1 MQVYAIVSVQN
12 HARRLSTAEVAE
24 KAGIH
29 RDTLLRWLRSGEIP
43 EPSRDRHGWRVFS
56 TEEATAVV
64 TYATSTQATPSRP
77 AELKDRPAP
86 SPAVERLHRID
97 WDFHDAKTSY
107 LTHGLHPYPAKYIPQ
122 IPNALIQEFSTVG
135 ETVGDIFCG
144 SGTTLV
150 EALLL
155 KRNAVGLDANPL
167 ACLISE
173 AKTTRFAEGDKEAL
187 LVLAERAIQLA
198 NTIPEDDQPTLFPS
212 AEFLSKA
219 PRPAYEAIGFWFQP
233 FVVEELAE
241 VLQWCRELPTQ
252 ACRSVAL
259 ASFSSII
266 VNVSKQ
272 DSDTRYVRRDKNL
285 APGDVLR
292 RFAQALTEN
301 AHAVEKLSDVL
312 EPNVT
317 CRVIQADILSAP
329 TIPALDLVV
338 CSPPYPNA
346 YSYHLYHMTRMV
358 WLGMDQPEFK
368 KREIGSHR
376 KFSSKA
382 RNGATVETFRAEM
395 SKVFLWLKASLRR
408 GRHACFVVGNSIIR
422 GETHDNAEVL
432 KQAAVSAGFAE
443 VARLDRNMKDTS
455 KAFNPR
461 IGKIKTEKIVIFRN
475 RGVNYL

>member
-1 MQVYAIVSVQN
+1 MQVYAIVNARN
-12 HARRLSTAEVAE
+12 HAKRLSTAEVAE
-24 KAGIH
+24 MAGVH
-29 RDTLLRWLRSGEIP
+29 RDTLLRWLRAGDIP

-56 TEEATAVV
+56 RKEATAVV
-64 TYATSTQATPSRP
+64 SYATSTQTAPRHP
-77 AELKDRPAP
+77 AELRDKPGP
-86 SPAVERLHRID
+86 PPTVERLQRID

-173 AKTTRFAEGDKEAL
+173 AKTARFAEGDKETL
-187 LVLAERAIQLA
+187 LALAERAVQLA

-219 PRPAYEAIGFWFQP
+219 PRPAHEALGFWFQP
-233 FVVEELAE
+233 FIVEELAE
-241 VLQWCRELPTQ
+241 VLQWCRVLPKQ
-252 ACRSVAL
+252 ACRNVAL

-285 APGDVLR
+285 TPGDALR
-292 RFAQALTEN
+292 RFAQALVEN
-301 AHAVEKLSDVL
+301 ANAVEKLSNVL

-329 TIPALDLVV
+329 QIPMLDLVV

-346 YSYHLYHMTRMV
+346 YSYHLHHMTRMV
-358 WLGMDQPEFK
+358 WLGMDQADFK

-376 KFSSKA
+376 KFSSKGK
-382 RNGATVETFRAEM
+382 NGATVETFRTEM
-395 SKVFLWLKASLRR
+395 SKVFLWLKTSLRQ
-408 GRHACFVVGNSIIR
+408 GGHACFVVGNSIIR
-422 GETHDNAEVL
+422 GESHDNAEVL

-443 VARLDRNMKDTS
+443 VARLSRRRRRLEQAASGET
-455 KAFNPR
+455 R
-461 IGKIKTEKIVIFRN
+461 QKIVVFQRE
-475 RGVNYL
+475 